1 MRSSGLTVLAKL
13 LQFQFFLNF
22 LFILF
27 GKIVDAF
34 ALGALQLDHV
44 FLRHMRMLCESIR
57 INANCPSTLPPP
69 AGSLRAPSLKTPM
82 VVPPTRSL
90 RSHYDG

>member
-1 MRSSGLTVLAKL
+1 MRSSGLAVLAKL

-34 ALGALQLDHV
+34 ALGALQFD
-44 FLRHMRMLCESIR
+44 
-57 INANCPSTLPPP
+57 
-69 AGSLRAPSLKTPM
+69 
-82 VVPPTRSL
+82 
-90 RSHYDG
+90 